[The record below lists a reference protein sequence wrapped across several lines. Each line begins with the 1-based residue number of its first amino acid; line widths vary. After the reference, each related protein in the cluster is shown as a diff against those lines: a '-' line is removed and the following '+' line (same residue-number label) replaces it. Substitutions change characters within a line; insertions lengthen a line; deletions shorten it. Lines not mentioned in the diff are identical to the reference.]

1 MTSYWRATSAA
12 AADDDTSISEIFT
25 DMLNVNEDILAATA
39 ECQAE
44 GDIGGLMAYQCILH
58 RDLMEMAEFIDS
70 IFGVYSNIHT
80 NTNSRSDTTSSTLL
94 PQKKSDESE
103 PHLVNLTAEVAEDKA
118 FAAATETFPAVIKK
132 KPVRK
137 NAQRGALLTAIEA
150 GEKVRETRR
159 SKEQW
164 IKLRHQVLKEEGV
177 SAIMNK
183 HSSGMLEIASTQ
195 SGVKET
201 QQGGGGVALANQ
213 LRAHQ
218 HVAAFLQAFK
228 ETTPA
233 GPPPPM
239 NVLLANQ
246 LAMHTTAPPLAI
258 PAPLL
263 PRMSVATI
271 AAAEKPIKPSTAGN
285 SFPKIALPP
294 AHSMCNM
301 LFTFSGTFNPQAS
314 AGFMPMPPWQQ
325 QARHVMPARTLA
337 KTPDFKRMCE
347 SCRKRHF
354 SVHQCRLVLQHT
366 DPEWQLAQPP
376 PANRRRIRKQSASNT
391 TKQVT

>member
-1 MTSYWRATSAA
+1 
-12 AADDDTSISEIFT
+12 
-25 DMLNVNEDILAATA
+25 MLNVNEDILKATA
-39 ECQAE
+39 ESTGAFFIE
-44 GDIGGLMAYQCILH
+44 IWP
-58 RDLMEMAEFIDS
+58 MEMAEFIDS
-70 IFGVYSNIHT
+70 IFG
-80 NTNSRSDTTSSTLL
+80 LL
-94 PQKKSDESE
+94 PQRKSDESE

-150 GEKVRETRR
+150 GEKKPHQLALRR
-159 SKEQW
+159 
-164 IKLRHQVLKEEGV
+164 H
-177 SAIMNK
+177 
-183 HSSGMLEIASTQ
+183 
-195 SGVKET
+195 
-201 QQGGGGVALANQ
+201 
-213 LRAHQ
+213 
-218 HVAAFLQAFK
+218 
-228 ETTPA
+228 
-233 GPPPPM
+233 M